1 MKKTLLLILNPFAGQ
16 KRAKRALGD
25 LVGLFQ
31 QFGYEVLV
39 HLTQAPGDGT
49 TAARELGKQV
59 DLVVCSGGDGT
70 LNEVVRGLLESGADT
85 PLGYLPAGS
94 TNDFAYSTGLSSDL
108 MQAARDVMEGTPTR
122 IDVGSFNGRR
132 FAYVAATGAF
142 TEVSYRTPQAAKNLL
157 GRLAFVMEGYREL
170 QDLRALHLTVDCG
183 AGEVLQGEYIFGA
196 VSNVPPM
203 SGLFPP
209 QGGSSL
215 SDGQFEV
222 MLLRFPDTPPQWT
235 QLIAALRQGK
245 DCPWILKRQTSQ
257 VHITSPEPI
266 SWSLDGEHADAQ
278 TDFLIQNLPQALSF
292 VMPPPREKN
301 PRALL

>member
-1 MKKTLLLILNPFAGQ
+1 MNRKLLLILNPYAGQ
-16 KRAKRALGD
+16 KKAKRALGD

-31 QFGYEVLV
+31 QYGYEVTV
-39 HLTQAPGDGT
+39 HLTQCSGDGSAA
-49 TAARELGKQV
+49 AARMGREF

-70 LNEVVRGLLESGADT
+70 LNEVVRGLLEAGVDT

-108 MQAARDVMEGTPTR
+108 LQAARDVMEGTPTW
-122 IDVGSFNGRR
+122 IDAGSFNGRR

-170 QDLRALHLTVDCG
+170 QDLRAVHLSVDCG
-183 AGEVLQGEYIFGA
+183 QGEIIRDDFIFGS
-196 VSNVPPM
+196 VSNVPPV
-203 SGLFPP
+203 SGLFP
-209 QGGSSL
+209 GSGSTSL

-222 MLLRFPDTPPQWT
+222 TLLRFPSTPAQST

-245 DCPWILKRQTSQ
+245 DCPLIIKRQTEK
-257 VHITSPEPI
+257 VHISATEPI
-266 SWSLDGEHADAQ
+266 SWSLDGEHADEES
-278 TDFLIQNLPQALSF
+278 DFTIENLHHALHF
-292 VMPPPREKN
+292 VMPPRRDRDSRP
-301 PRALL
+301 L